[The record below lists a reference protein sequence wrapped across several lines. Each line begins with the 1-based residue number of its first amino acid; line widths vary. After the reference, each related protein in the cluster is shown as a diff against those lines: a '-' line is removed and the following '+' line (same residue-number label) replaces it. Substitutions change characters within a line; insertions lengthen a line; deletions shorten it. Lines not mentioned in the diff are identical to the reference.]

1 LKKDT
6 PSFVWR
12 EWYDDGPLMGH
23 IKLPEKVV
31 AIGCE
36 LYVSNTSFHL
46 PQSCATDNVGCH
58 IMPEKYLSRIQ
69 ELLEDWQNGY
79 GHLSW
84 IRNQYFDSRLHFSLN
99 RRVDIMAY
107 YGHRIEITDA
117 GAPTEYT
124 RSAYVEN
131 HSGPKASTILVT
143 VPDFWWPITAGEDIE
158 FIEDVILEHLWGH
171 ETVDEG

>member
-1 LKKDT
+1 MKKDT
-6 PSFVWR
+6 PSFVWH

-23 IKLPEKVV
+23 IKLPENVV

-36 LYVSNTSFHL
+36 NSVRNTSSHFS
-46 PQSCATDNVGCH
+46 QSLRTDNAGCH
-58 IMPEKYLSRIQ
+58 VMPEKYLSRIQ

-84 IRNQYFDSRLHFSLN
+84 IRNHYFDSRQHFGLN
-99 RRVDIMAY
+99 RRVDIMSY
-107 YGHRIEITDA
+107 YGHHIQINKWGDSSK
-117 GAPTEYT
+117 YT

-131 HSGPKASTILVT
+131 HSGLRARSILVT
-143 VPDFWWPITAGEDIE
+143 VPDFWWPITAGEDITL
-158 FIEDVILEHLWGH
+158 IEDVILDHLWGY